1 LPCAYDIN
9 FKQTR
14 QSDREPFRYW
24 RFRRPVKIAGI
35 TRPFEQLAFG
45 GHLLKL
51 VFADKKILPAV
62 NLAGARRS
70 RRYRD

>member
-1 LPCAYDIN
+1 LPGAHDIN

-14 QSDREPFRYW
+14 QSGRESFRYW

-35 TRPFEQLAFG
+35 IRPFEQLTFD

-62 NLAGARRS
+62 DLAGARRS
-70 RRYRD
+70 GRYRD